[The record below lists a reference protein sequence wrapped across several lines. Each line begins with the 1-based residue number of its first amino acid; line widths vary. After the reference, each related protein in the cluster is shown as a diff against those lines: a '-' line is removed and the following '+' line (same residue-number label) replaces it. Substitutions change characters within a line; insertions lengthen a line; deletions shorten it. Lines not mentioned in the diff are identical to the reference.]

1 MTKTLEQIQQEN
13 RTLITNTI
21 IKKIN
26 QFLINQSEINKALK
40 IDIEKVEAINKREK
54 KQTLE
59 LKKSFDICE
68 KIINKL
74 LTNKN

>member
-1 MTKTLEQIQQEN
+1 MTD
-13 RTLITNTI
+13 TI
-21 IKKIN
+21 IKKIIIKKIN
-26 QFLINQSEINKALK
+26 KFLINQSEINKAQK
-40 IDIEKVEAINKREK
+40 IDIDKIKAINKAEK

>member
-1 MTKTLEQIQQEN
+1 MIDIKIRDSKGNIPIPAPL
-13 RTLITNTI
+13 

-26 QFLINQSEINKALK
+26 QFLIDQSEINKALK
-40 IDIEKVEAINKREK
+40 IDIDKIKTIKKTEK

-68 KIINKL
+68 KIINKI

>member
-1 MTKTLEQIQQEN
+1 MTD
-13 RTLITNTI
+13 TI
-21 IKKIN
+21 IKKIIIKKIN
-26 QFLINQSEINKALK
+26 KFLINQSEINKAQK
-40 IDIEKVEAINKREK
+40 IDIDKIKAINKTEK

>member
-1 MTKTLEQIQQEN
+1 MTTTIIKK
-13 RTLITNTI
+13 TI

-26 QFLINQSEINKALK
+26 KFLINQSEINKALK

-74 LTNKN
+74 LTNN

>member
-1 MTKTLEQIQQEN
+1 MTDIKIKDSKGNISIPVQL
-13 RTLITNTI
+13 

-26 QFLINQSEINKALK
+26 QFLIDQSEINKALK

>member
-1 MTKTLEQIQQEN
+1 MTDIKIKDSKGNICIPVPL
-13 RTLITNTI
+13 

-26 QFLINQSEINKALK
+26 KFLIDQSEINKALK
-40 IDIEKVEAINKREK
+40 IDIDKIKAINKTEK

>member
-1 MTKTLEQIQQEN
+1 MTDIKIRDSQGNISIPVPL
-13 RTLITNTI
+13 

-26 QFLINQSEINKALK
+26 KFLINQSEINKALK
-40 IDIEKVEAINKREK
+40 IDIEKIKAINKREK

>member
-1 MTKTLEQIQQEN
+1 MTD
-13 RTLITNTI
+13 TI
-21 IKKIN
+21 IKKIIIKKIN
-26 QFLINQSEINKALK
+26 KFLIDQSEINKALK
-40 IDIEKVEAINKREK
+40 IDIDKIKAINKAEK

>member
-26 QFLINQSEINKALK
+26 QFLIDQSEINKALK

>member
-1 MTKTLEQIQQEN
+1 MTDSKIRDSKGNISIPVPL
-13 RTLITNTI
+13 

-40 IDIEKVEAINKREK
+40 IDIEKIKAINKTEK

>member
-1 MTKTLEQIQQEN
+1 MTDTKKN
-13 RTLITNTI
+13 KLI
-21 IKKIN
+21 K
-26 QFLINQSEINKALK
+26 FLIDQSEIDKAQK
-40 IDIEKVEAINKREK
+40 IDIEKIKAINKREK

>member
-1 MTKTLEQIQQEN
+1 MTDTM
-13 RTLITNTI
+13 

-26 QFLINQSEINKALK
+26 KFLIDQSKISKALK
-40 IDIEKVEAINKREK
+40 IDIEKIKAINKKEK

-59 LKKSFDICE
+59 LKKSFNICE

>member
-1 MTKTLEQIQQEN
+1 MTDTKKN
-13 RTLITNTI
+13 KLI
-21 IKKIN
+21 K
-26 QFLINQSEINKALK
+26 FLIDQSEIDKAQK
-40 IDIEKVEAINKREK
+40 IDIDKIKAINKKEK

>member
-1 MTKTLEQIQQEN
+1 MTD
-13 RTLITNTI
+13 TI

-26 QFLINQSEINKALK
+26 KFLIDQSEISKALK
-40 IDIEKVEAINKREK
+40 IDIDKIKAINKREK

-59 LKKSFDICE
+59 LKKSFDIC
-68 KIINKL
+68 KKHIQIFKTN

>member
-1 MTKTLEQIQQEN
+1 MKD
-13 RTLITNTI
+13 TI

-26 QFLINQSEINKALK
+26 KFLINQSEINKAQK
-40 IDIEKVEAINKREK
+40 IDIDKIKAINKREK
-54 KQTLE
+54 RQTLE